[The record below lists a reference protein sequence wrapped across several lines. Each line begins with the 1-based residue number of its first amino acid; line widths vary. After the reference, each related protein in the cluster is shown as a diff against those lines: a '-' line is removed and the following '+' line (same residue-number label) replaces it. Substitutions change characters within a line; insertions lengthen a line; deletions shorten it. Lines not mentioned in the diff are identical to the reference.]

1 MFELSDKDLVS
12 TAKIKVIGIGGAGG
26 NAVNTM
32 ISYNLRGVDFIT
44 ANTDAQAL
52 GASAS
57 TIKIQLGA
65 EVTKGLGAGSDPDI
79 GRQAAL
85 EAREMLCENLQGSD
99 MVFITA
105 GLGGGTG
112 TGGAPIAAEIAR
124 EMGALTV
131 AVVTKPFLF
140 EGKKRNGQ
148 AEAGIAELRKTVDT
162 LIIVPNQRLLS
173 LGGREIS
180 LLDAFRKAD
189 DILYHAVKGISDLIM
204 VPGLINLDFADVKKI
219 MSQMGLALM
228 GTGTAGGENRAVEAA
243 QKAISSPLL
252 EDNTIQGARG
262 VLLNITGGPSMTL
275 HEINEA
281 SSMIQAEV
289 HEDANIIF
297 GTVVDESMGDEIRI
311 TVIATGFESAA
322 SAARADVASLGG
334 FRRTPGNIA
343 VPTFIRNEKPADALP
358 PLKTD
363 TAEYDG
369 RPDLEIPTFLRRQA
383 D

>member
-1 MFELSDKDLVS
+1 MFELSDKGLVS
-12 TAKIKVIGIGGAGG
+12 TATITVIGIGGAGG

-32 ISYNLRGVDFIT
+32 ISYNLRGVDFIA

-52 GASAS
+52 KASAS
-57 TIKIQLGA
+57 PVKIQLGA
-65 EVTKGLGAGSDPDI
+65 EATKGLGAGSDPDI

-85 EAREMLCENLQGSD
+85 ETRETLREHIEGSD

-112 TGGAPIAAEIAR
+112 TGGAPIVAEIAR
-124 EMGALTV
+124 EIGALTV
-131 AVVTKPFLF
+131 AVVTKPFQF

-148 AEAGIAELRKTVDT
+148 AEVGIAELRKIVDT

-173 LGGREIS
+173 LGGRDIS
-180 LLDAFRKAD
+180 LIDAFRKAD

-204 VPGLINLDFADVKKI
+204 VPGLINLDFADVKTI

-252 EDNTIQGARG
+252 EDNAIQGARG
-262 VLLNITGGPSMTL
+262 VLLNITGGPNMTL

-281 SSMIQAEV
+281 SSMIQAEA

-311 TVIATGFESAA
+311 TVIATGFESTE
-322 SAARADVASLGG
+322 SAAKANVASLGD
-334 FRRTPGNIA
+334 FRRGGNINI
-343 VPTFIRNEKPADALP
+343 PTFIRNEKTADAGAV
-358 PLKTD
+358 KTKTGED
-363 TAEYDG
+363 EEN
-369 RPDLEIPTFLRRQA
+369 PDLEIPTFLRRQA

>member
-32 ISYNLRGVDFIT
+32 ISYNLRGVDFIA

-57 TIKIQLGA
+57 AVKIQLGA

-85 EAREMLCENLQGSD
+85 ETREMLRENLQGSD

-131 AVVTKPFLF
+131 AVVTKPFQF

-148 AEAGIAELRKTVDT
+148 AEAGIAELRKIVDT

-204 VPGLINLDFADVKKI
+204 IPGLINLDFADVKKI

-262 VLLNITGGPSMTL
+262 ILLNITGGPNMTL

-311 TVIATGFESAA
+311 TVIATGFESAE

-334 FRRTPGNIA
+334 FRRTQGNIA
-343 VPTFIRNEKPADALP
+343 VPTFIRNEKPAGALP
-358 PLKTD
+358 PLKSD
-363 TAEYDG
+363 TAEDDS

>member
-1 MFELSDKDLVS
+1 MFELSDKDFVS

-57 TIKIQLGA
+57 AVKIQLGTA
-65 EVTKGLGAGSDPDI
+65 VTKGLGAGSDPDI

-85 EAREMLCENLQGSD
+85 ETREMLRDHLQGSD

-112 TGGAPIAAEIAR
+112 TGGAPIAAEIAK
-124 EMGALTV
+124 EIGALTV
-131 AVVTKPFLF
+131 AVVTKPFQF

-148 AEAGIAELRKTVDT
+148 AETGIVELRKMVDT

-275 HEINEA
+275 FEINEA

-297 GTVVDESMGDEIRI
+297 GTVVDESMGDEIRV
-311 TVIATGFESAA
+311 TVIATGFA
-322 SAARADVASLGG
+322 SAESTARADVTSLGA
-334 FRRTPGNIA
+334 FRRTQSNIS
-343 VPTFIRNEKPADALP
+343 VPTFIRNEKPADVLSL
-358 PLKTD
+358 LKTD
-363 TAEYDG
+363 TAEDDS

>member
-32 ISYNLRGVDFIT
+32 ISYNLRGVEFIA

-57 TIKIQLGA
+57 AIKIQLGA
-65 EVTKGLGAGSDPDI
+65 GVTKGLGAGSDPDI

-148 AEAGIAELRKTVDT
+148 AEAGIAELRKIVDT

>member
-57 TIKIQLGA
+57 AIKIQLGA

-85 EAREMLCENLQGSD
+85 ETREMLRENLQGSD

-124 EMGALTV
+124 EIGALTV
-131 AVVTKPFLF
+131 AVVTKPFQF

-148 AEAGIAELRKTVDT
+148 AEAGIAELRKMVDT

-262 VLLNITGGPSMTL
+262 ILLNITGGPNMTL

-334 FRRTPGNIA
+334 FRRTPGNLA

-363 TAEYDG
+363 SAEDDS